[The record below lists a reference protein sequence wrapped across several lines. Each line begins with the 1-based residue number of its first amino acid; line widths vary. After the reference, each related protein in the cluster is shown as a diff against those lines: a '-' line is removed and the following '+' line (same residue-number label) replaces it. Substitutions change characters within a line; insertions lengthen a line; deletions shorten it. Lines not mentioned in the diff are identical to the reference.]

1 MHVAAQFAKKM
12 KLMVMIP
19 EELPEPRIKH
29 PYSLKT
35 TIFRRDFDLIL
46 TDIRLGEIDPKE
58 TIRFDMR
65 QAGHLLRV
73 IERE

>member
-1 MHVAAQFAKKM
+1 ME
-12 KLMVMIP
+12 LMVMIP
-19 EELPEPRIKH
+19 EKLLEPRIKH

-46 TDIRLGEIDPKE
+46 TDIRLGEIDLKE

-65 QAGHLLRV
+65 QAGRLLRV